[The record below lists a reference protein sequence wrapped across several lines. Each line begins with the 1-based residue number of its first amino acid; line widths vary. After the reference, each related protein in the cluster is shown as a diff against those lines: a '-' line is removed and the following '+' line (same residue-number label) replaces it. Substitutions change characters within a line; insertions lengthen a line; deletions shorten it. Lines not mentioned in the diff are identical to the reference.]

1 VLEVNHCWL
10 GARAP
15 DVVDVVGVADQGND
29 LIAAAGQDLGEA
41 QSDLAVSSGDGYSHG
56 LTLRASF
63 RLPARNA
70 VARLGCEAADPM
82 R

>member
-10 GARAP
+10 GAGAP
-15 DVVDVVGVADQGND
+15 DVVGVVGVADQGND

-56 LTLRASF
+56 PNPTSF
-63 RLPARNA
+63 IPTAGTQRRGA
-70 VARLGCEAADPM
+70 LGL
-82 R
+82 